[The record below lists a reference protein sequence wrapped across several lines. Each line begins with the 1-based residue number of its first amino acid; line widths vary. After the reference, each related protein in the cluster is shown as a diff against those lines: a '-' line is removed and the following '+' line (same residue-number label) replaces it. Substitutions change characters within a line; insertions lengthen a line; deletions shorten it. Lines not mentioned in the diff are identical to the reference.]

1 MKRLPLTLCLA
12 IISSKSNAETQSFE
26 NAIKKDVYKIEMSD
40 PNLAKKHEAT
50 TLLIS
55 CVDFRLRDETEKLM
69 VKHLFLEDNY
79 DEISIPGASLA
90 LVADQYPHWGKTLL
104 DIIELL
110 KNLHHIKRII
120 FLDHRNC
127 GAYTLL
133 KGKEHAETKEKET
146 LSHREIFVLAKD
158 KIKKEFPQMEIHTL
172 LMGLDGTV
180 ENIR

>member
-1 MKRLPLTLCLA
+1 MIRLSLTLCLV
-12 IISSKSNAETQSFE
+12 IISYKCHTEEQSFE
-26 NAIKKDVYKIEMSD
+26 NAIKKDIYKIDMSD

-90 LVADQYPHWGKTLL
+90 LIADQYPHWEKTLL
-104 DIIELL
+104 DIVGLV

-133 KGKEHAETKEKET
+133 KGKEHATTKEKET
-146 LSHREIFVLAKD
+146 LCHKEVFVLARD
-158 KIKKEFPQMEIHTL
+158 KIKKEFPQIEIHTL